1 MIGDRLDTDIQ
12 FGKNGGV
19 STLLVL
25 TGGAFSLLSPQ
36 TRLTLHFFFIP
47 GVTSIDQVTPGHAN
61 YVKSIVPDYVLQSL
75 GDLHALVES

>member
-25 TGGAFSLLSPQ
+25 TGSASSPRFPR
-36 TRLTLHFFFIP
+36 TRLTLHFF
-47 GVTSIDQVTPGHAN
+47 
-61 YVKSIVPDYVLQSL
+61 
-75 GDLHALVES
+75 LHYFRSHVD

>member
-25 TGGAFSLLSPQ
+25 TGAASFFAFFQPAQRCIFLIS
-36 TRLTLHFFFIP
+36 
-47 GVTSIDQVTPGHAN
+47 GVTSTEQVTPGHSN
-61 YVKSIVPDYVLQSL
+61 YVNEVVPDYVLQSL
-75 GDLHALVES
+75 GDLQALLEA